1 MLQQTKSGARSQ
13 ADQKMILF
21 PVKGWITNAPITGMP
36 TDSALRLQ
44 NWIVRPDGLHLRDGL
59 AKHATGITGQ
69 IKSLIGFGSKLFAGQ
84 GSSLFDVSE
93 PTDFPAAPL
102 FNMHA
107 DDWQG
112 VTLANDGG
120 PRLVVMNSSPLDS
133 AHWYEGTTWRGCD
146 ITGVD
151 GRNLICPLH
160 HVRRLFAI
168 ERETATVWYLPPKSV
183 QGKASP
189 VFFAPHLTKGGNLVA
204 IAAISGDAS
213 KDAQDQLVAV
223 SANGEV
229 VIYAGADPDNAQT
242 WQHVGTWA
250 VPKPVGSKPFTQMGG
265 SLGLMTVDG
274 LIDVPGGL
282 PNPDA
287 KKVIAAHTTPIYQAW
302 LDAVASRGSGQIW
315 EGVDVLGA
323 GLMVINCVRGNQPA
337 RQLVLC
343 NDAWSEFTGIDAT
356 SVAQTT
362 DGLFFG
368 MNDGTVLKYTGS
380 TDYDAE
386 NDTDVPVRGVLAHAY
401 NKLGVANRK
410 FATRGRLQ
418 MTAPQ
423 PYRAY
428 TRLISDFRSTLA
440 DIAARWIA
448 NRHWYWDEI
457 SWPMQPADWE
467 RESTPAQR
475 QWRSMTGS
483 GQNFSLLLA
492 VAANCPVI
500 YTGTDI
506 MFQKGGP
513 L

>member
-1 MLQQTKSGARSQ
+1 MLQQTKSASRTQ
-13 ADQKMILF
+13 ADQKTIPF

-36 TDSALRLQ
+36 PDSALRLQ
-44 NWIVRPDGLHLRDGL
+44 NWIIRPDGAHVRDGI
-59 AKHATGITGQ
+59 AAHVSGIGGPV
-69 IKSLIGFGSKLFAGQ
+69 KSLVPFGSKLFAGS
-84 GSSLFDVSE
+84 GSSLFDVST
-93 PTDFPAAPL
+93 PSDIPPAPL
-102 FNMHA
+102 FSMHA

-112 VTLANDGG
+112 VTLANDVG

-151 GRNLICPLH
+151 GRLLVCPLH

-189 VFFAPHLTKGGNLVA
+189 VFFGPHLTMGGNLVA

-229 VIYAGADPDNAQT
+229 VIYAGSDPDNAET
-242 WQHVGTWA
+242 WKHVGTWT
-250 VPKPVGSKPFTQMGG
+250 VPKPVGSKPFTLMGG
-265 SLGLMTVDG
+265 SLGLMTVEG
-274 LIDVPGGL
+274 LISVPGGL

-287 KKVIAAHTTPIYQAW
+287 KKVVAALTTPIYQAW
-302 LDAVASRGSGQIW
+302 LEAVASRGAGEIW
-315 EGVDVLGA
+315 DSVDALYA
-323 GLMVINCVRGNQPA
+323 GLTVINCTRNGSPS
-337 RQLVLC
+337 RQMVLC

-356 SVAQTT
+356 SAAHTT
-362 DGLFFG
+362 DGLWFG
-368 MNDGTVLKYTGS
+368 MRNGTVVKYTGS
-380 TDYDAE
+380 LDLDA
-386 NDTDVPVRGVLAHAY
+386 PVRAVVAHAY

-410 FATRGRLQ
+410 FMTRSRIQ

-423 PYRAY
+423 PYRAWN
-428 TRLISDFRSTLA
+428 RVVA
-440 DIAARWIA
+440 DYRNTPADAAARWIA
-448 NRHWYWDEI
+448 NKHWYWDEI
-457 SWPMQPADWE
+457 SWPMQPAQWE
-467 RESTPAQR
+467 RESTPQQR

-483 GQNFSLLLA
+483 GQNFALMLA
-492 VAANCPVI
+492 VATNGPLV
-500 YTGTDI
+500 YTGTDV